1 MAWELNGFSPAGLK
15 AAASLA
21 SNQYYGVKITAANQ
35 VNVVA
40 VDGEP
45 GIGVLQNDPASGEAA
60 DVMMMGITKVLVGAT
75 ALPSTETIGGV
86 VQMQAWGFDSSGKAK
101 PVSRSSTG
109 ADLGDF
115 IMGFV
120 LQGAAAGEYAT
131 VTVGLNTGIAGS
143 L

>member
-1 MAWELNGFSPAGLK
+1 MAWETNGFSPGGLK

-21 SNQYYGVKITAANQ
+21 TKQYYGVKLSAANQ
-35 VNVVA
+35 VNIVA

-45 GIGVLQNDPASGEAA
+45 GLGVLQNDPASGEAA
-60 DVMMMGITKVLVGAT
+60 EVMMMGITKVLVGT
-75 ALPSTETIGGV
+75 TLPNTETIGGV
-86 VQMQAWGFDSSGKAK
+86 AQQQAWGFDSAGKAK
-101 PVSRSSTG
+101 PIQRSSTG

-120 LQGAAAGEYAT
+120 IEGAAAGEYAT
-131 VTVGLNTGIAGS
+131 VTVGLNTAIAGS

>member
-60 DVMMMGITKVLVGAT
+60 DVMMMGITKVLVGT
-75 ALPSTETIGGV
+75 TLPSTETIGGV
-86 VQMQAWGFDSSGKAK
+86 VQMQAWGFDANGKAK

-120 LQGAAAGEYAT
+120 IQGASAGEYAT
-131 VTVGLNTGIAGS
+131 VTVGLMTGIAGS